1 MKHIELIKLI
11 YENRDILDSAYRQ
24 EHIAS
29 VKSEL
34 LDINLFIKI
43 NDSYKLNQN
52 YLNFV
57 DSLLSRVDYSIIF
70 GDYEKEYKELV
81 KLKKRYSENGD
92 DYYMERIIDLVQK
105 LYHKFKNRDLEIKS
119 LIIKLESETSLD
131 IDILLENANDTLDK
145 IYELIDANKK
155 IGHFFRETL
164 RGVSFELDT
173 ILQSISVEML
183 MFVNN
188 IDTYIKQI
196 KHFIVQTKNRRLQ
209 NRLFMSVANDIV
221 DEKTQKLEEVLSN
234 NSKYF
239 YFSVSVSQK
248 NTIKYL
254 ADDVDILRLKKP
266 LQSLFENMSVKKA
279 INTSSIKPQKI
290 EKLNIVNTQ
299 NIIDE
304 LDSQKTDDVFVF
316 IKEHKEL
323 SIFKDKELIEESFK
337 IYLHISVDKRLRFMS
352 EFNEFGV
359 KVASW
364 Q

>member
-11 YENRDILDSAYRQ
+11 YDNRDILDSAYKKEQ
-24 EHIAS
+24 INS
-29 VKSEL
+29 VSSEL
-34 LDINLFIKI
+34 VDINLFIKI

-81 KLKKRYSENGD
+81 KLKKRYGESGD
-92 DYYMERIIDLVQK
+92 DYYIQRILDLTQN
-105 LYHKFKNRDLEIKS
+105 LYNKFKNRDLEIKS

-131 IDILLENANDTLDK
+131 IDILIENANDTLDK

-155 IGHFFRETL
+155 IGLFFRQTL
-164 RGVSFELDT
+164 RGLTLELDT
-173 ILQSISVEML
+173 LLQSISVDML
-183 MFVNN
+183 EFVNN

-209 NRLFMSVANDIV
+209 NRRFMSVANDII
-221 DEKTQKLEEVLSN
+221 DEKTQNLEEFLKN
-234 NSKYF
+234 NTQHL
-239 YFSVSVSQK
+239 YFSVNVSQK
-248 NTIKYL
+248 NTIKFM
-254 ADDVDILRLKKP
+254 ADDSDILRLKKH
-266 LQSLFENMSVKKA
+266 LESLFENMSVKKA
-279 INTSSIKPQKI
+279 VNEKAIKPQKV

-299 NIIDE
+299 NIIDD
-304 LDSQKTDDVFVF
+304 LDKNKSDDVFKT
-316 IKEHKEL
+316 IKEHNEL
-323 SIFKDKELIEESFK
+323 SIYKDKELVEEAFK
-337 IYLHISVDKRLRFMS
+337 IYLHLSVDKRLSFMDK
-352 EFNEFGV
+352 FNEFGI